1 MGITLY
7 SILLLALGGL
17 VVGVFF
23 VAWGEHQRRVDLER
37 RVERL
42 EASASKR
49 LPYNVQEQVLDVAG
63 EVNAALSKAEFLIG
77 DLRSGLN
84 ILHRV
89 TQTGTKGQK

>member
-49 LPYNVQEQVLDVAG
+49 LPYNVQEQVLDMTA
-63 EVNAALSKAEFLIG
+63 EMLDAYHKAELVMGSI
-77 DLRSGLN
+77 RSSIN
-84 ILHRV
+84 IAHRV